1 MNKNINNN
9 NKRESIK
16 LQRHGYYLNFQ
27 DLKNNNM
34 NKIQFVYKTLL
45 LLTSFEKFIRLHNEI

>member
-16 LQRHGYYLNFQ
+16 LQRRGYYLNFQ